1 MAYSWQRVPNTSFVM
16 KTPYIANRL
25 SFHSLNFDKKF
36 VKYCKKLK
44 ENYTCISKIEKKKQ
58 KKQANSKKTKRW
70 LLVTFWNHFFF
81 QLIQRKYLQIDWK
94 VYNLSQLSKPKQRVN
109 FKT

>member
-44 ENYTCISKIEKKKQ
+44 ENYTCLLKIEKKPPKNKQ
-58 KKQANSKKTKRW
+58 TVKKQR
-70 LLVTFWNHFFF
+70 
-81 QLIQRKYLQIDWK
+81 DGC
-94 VYNLSQLSKPKQRVN
+94 
-109 FKT
+109 